1 MNIAGFEDG
10 ATFTLV
16 LVYAGVVTAA
26 DQAAAPKDL
35 FGSGVMSRVA
45 NSSGQASHLQITEP
59 LEGGP
64 NPVGGLGHQVHQT
77 IFHGGQALLD
87 GI

>member
-1 MNIAGFEDG
+1 MSIVILMFGIIGFSYLGVREYPSVD
-10 ATFTLV
+10 TPV
-16 LVYAGVVTAA
+16 ISVVTNY
-26 DQAAAPKDL
+26 P
-35 FGSGVMSRVA
+35 GA
-45 NSSGQASHLQITEP
+45 NAEVIESQITEP